1 MTIPISVHCVRYDPI
16 QCDVDPEQVW
26 QLVQSAGGHVQNVNY
41 GIIDFYVPDR
51 ILSLVILM
59 DKNLKPVQRLSYC

>member
-1 MTIPISVHCVRYDPI
+1 MTIPISLHCVRYDPQ
-16 QCDVDPEQVW
+16 QCDVDPERVW
-26 QLVQSAGGHVQNVNY
+26 CLVQSAGGSIQNVNY

-59 DKNLKPVQRLSYC
+59 DKNLKRVQRLSYC